1 MIVIDA
7 SVAVKWLLP
16 EEGSESA
23 RELLT
28 GIAPLVVPEIARI
41 EVPGAVLRKLRA
53 GLLDESEAKV
63 SIELWNDL
71 VRESVRIVPMD
82 ELLDRAIQIA
92 ITCSHPLTDCL
103 YVAAAVQLDAK
114 LLTADAALHNR
125 CRRAHKKIGLLGA
138 AVPH

>member
-1 MIVIDA
+1 MIVVDA

-16 EEGSESA
+16 EEGSEAA

-28 GIAPLVVPEIARI
+28 GSAPLIVPEIAQI

-53 GLLDESEAKV
+53 GLLDDSEAKG

-71 VRESVRIVPMD
+71 VRENVRIVPMD

-103 YVAAAVQLDAK
+103 YVAAAAQLDAK
-114 LLTADAALHNR
+114 LLTADAALHTR
-125 CRRAHKKIGLLGA
+125 CRRAHKNIGLLGA